1 MIRIIFSLVLY
12 KHNFVEIEKLISSI
26 SYFEKLGENYNFKTH
41 LFIHDNS
48 PNSLIENLICRY
60 KFIKYICNGKN
71 IGFGNGHNSNLLNYA
86 YESSDI
92 YIIVNPDI
100 EFNSLCLI
108 KFVQQFI
115 NSDSLCIAPLIRDS
129 KGCIQY
135 SAKTNPTILSL
146 LLGRFK
152 MLQKINI
159 FKKYYIQHTN
169 KYKDY
174 TKDKIRS
181 SYLSGCF
188 LLVKSNIYKK
198 IQGFDPIFFLHLE
211 DADFTRK
218 CSQYGKVIHNPSCT
232 ITHRWAR
239 GSHKSFKQ
247 MFYLLIS
254 TFKYFKKWGF
264 VIF

>member
-12 KHNFVEIEKLISSI
+12 KHKFVEIEKLIFSI
-26 SYFEKLGENYNFKTH
+26 SSFEKLGKNFNFKTH
-41 LFIHDNS
+41 LLIHDNS
-48 PNSLIENLICRY
+48 PNSLIENLIYRY

-71 IGFGNGHNSNLLNYA
+71 IGFGNGHNSNLLNYD

-100 EFNSLCLI
+100 EFNSLDLI
-108 KFVQQFI
+108 EFVQQFI
-115 NSDSLCIAPLIRDS
+115 NSDFICTAPLIKDS
-129 KGCIQY
+129 RGFIQY
-135 SAKTNPTILSL
+135 SAKSNPTILSL

-152 MLQKINI
+152 LLQKINI
-159 FKKYYIQHTN
+159 FRNYYIKHTN
-169 KYKDY
+169 RNFDY
-174 TKDKIRS
+174 TKDKINS

-188 LLVKSNIYKK
+188 LLVKSHIYQK

-211 DADFTRK
+211 DADFSRK
-218 CSQYGKVIHNPSCT
+218 CSKYGKVIHNPSCT

-239 GSHKSFKQ
+239 GSHKSLKQ
-247 MFYLLIS
+247 MFYLFIS

>member
-1 MIRIIFSLVLY
+1 MVRVIFSLVLY
-12 KHNFVEIEKLISSI
+12 NQEFEEIEDLISSI
-26 SYFEKLGENYNFKTH
+26 YSFEKLGKNYNFETH
-41 LFIHDNS
+41 LLIHDNGS
-48 PNSLIENLICRY
+48 NSIIENLINRY
-60 KFIKYICNGKN
+60 KFIKYKCNGKN
-71 IGFGNGHNSNLLNYA
+71 IGFGNGHNSNLLNYG

-100 EFNSLCLI
+100 EFNSRCLI

-115 NSDSLCIAPLIRDS
+115 NSDFLCTAPLIRDS
-129 KGCIQY
+129 RGFIQY
-135 SAKTNPTILSL
+135 SAKTNPTVLSL

-159 FKKYYIQHTN
+159 FKKYYIKHTN
-169 KYKDY
+169 RYQNY
-174 TKDKIRS
+174 TKDKIKS

>member
-1 MIRIIFSLVLY
+1 MTRITFSLVLY
-12 KHNFVEIEKLISSI
+12 KHKFSEIEKLIFSI
-26 SYFEKLGENYNFKTH
+26 SSFEKLGKNNNLKTR
-41 LFIHDNS
+41 LLIHDNS
-48 PNSLIENLICRY
+48 PNSLIENLICKY
-60 KFIKYICNGKN
+60 KFIEYKCNGKN
-71 IGFGNGHNSNLLNYA
+71 IGFGNGHNSNLLSYD
-86 YESSDI
+86 YEYSDI

-100 EFNSLCLI
+100 EFNGLSLI
-108 KFVQQFI
+108 KFVKEFI
-115 NSDSLCIAPLIRDS
+115 NSDFICTAPLIRDS
-129 KGCIQY
+129 RGFIQY
-135 SAKTNPTILSL
+135 SAKLNPTILSL

-152 MLQKINI
+152 LLQKINI
-159 FKKYYIQHTN
+159 FKNYYIKHTN
-169 KYKDY
+169 RDIDY
-174 TKDKIRS
+174 TKEKIKS